1 MQRTGTHGRRLIAA
15 LPVIVLILL
24 ILVDQLTKLYFHLY
38 GVKGKDITVIP
49 GFFYLN
55 FSTNTGAAFGS
66 LSDKEWAQVFFKI
79 TTALALIGLTVFYY
93 FAADHGN
100 WLKYGLILVIGGA
113 VGNFACVSARWW
125 IFSPSISAGWAR
137 GASRR
142 STLRILFCAWGSR

>member
-1 MQRTGTHGRRLIAA
+1 M
-15 LPVIVLILL
+15 IVLILL

-49 GFFYLN
+49 EFFYLN

-93 FAADHGN
+93 SEVVDFLSFDFGWLGAGRFATF
-100 WLKYGLILVIGGA
+100 
-113 VGNFACVSARWW
+113 NFADSFLCVGVAM
-125 IFSPSISAGWAR
+125 
-137 GASRR
+137 
-142 STLRILFCAWGSR
+142 ILIHYLFLDKDAVFRFKKHEN